1 MNNISFPNIGLSM
14 NINPVAF
21 HIGSHPVY
29 WYAIIIL
36 SGFLIA
42 LCFVSA
48 TCEKR
53 GVRTDNIWDIA
64 LYGLITGIIGAR
76 IYYILFSLDEFHSFA
91 DMLQIWNGGLAIY
104 GGIIAAVIMAFI
116 YCRIKKLNA
125 TKVFDVCAPGLLIG
139 QAIGRF
145 GNFTNAEVFGCETS
159 SLLGM
164 SINGAPPVHPLF
176 LYESIWN
183 LIGLVIMLIF
193 RDRKKADG
201 QVFCFYLMWY
211 SLGRFFLEG
220 MRDPAYVLFVIPG
233 KFGISQLVA
242 IILFVLA
249 FAGAVALHIRKKR
262 LRYMKIRINRD

>member
-1 MNNISFPNIGLSM
+1 MNNISFPNIGVSM
-14 NINPVAF
+14 NIDPVAF
-21 HIGSHPVY
+21 HVGSHPVY

-42 LCFVSA
+42 MLFVCA
-48 TCEKR
+48 TCGNR
-53 GVRTDNIWDIA
+53 GVKKECIWDIA

-76 IYYILFSLDEFHSFA
+76 IYYILFSPDEFHSFA

-104 GGIIAAVIMAFI
+104 GGIIAAVITAYV
-116 YCRIKKLNA
+116 YCRVKKLN
-125 TKVFDVCAPGLLIG
+125 TLKMFDACAPGLLIG

-145 GNFTNAEVFGCETS
+145 GNFTNAEVYGGETS

-176 LYESIWN
+176 LYEAVWN
-183 LIGLVIMLIF
+183 LIGLVIMLF
-193 RDRKKADG
+193 LRDKKKADG

-211 SLGRFFLEG
+211 SFGRFFLEG

-249 FAGAVALHIRKKR
+249 AAGAVFLHIRKKKM
-262 LRYMKIRINRD
+262 RYMKITIK

>member
-1 MNNISFPNIGLSM
+1 MNNIAFPNIGLSM

-21 HIGSHPVY
+21 RIWKHPVY

-42 LCFVSA
+42 MCFVCA

-53 GVRTDNIWDIA
+53 GVDKENIWDIA
-64 LYGLITGIIGAR
+64 LYGLITGIFGAR
-76 IYYILFSLDEFHSFA
+76 IYYILFSPGEFHSFS
-91 DMLQIWNGGLAIY
+91 DMLKIWNGGLAIY

-116 YCRIKKLNA
+116 YCRVKKLN
-125 TKVFDVCAPGLLIG
+125 TLKVFDVCAPGLFIG

-164 SINGAPPVHPLF
+164 SINGTPPVHPLF
-176 LYESIWN
+176 LYESVWN
-183 LIGLVIMLIF
+183 LVGLAIMLLL
-193 RDRKKADG
+193 RDKKKADG

-220 MRDPAYVLFVIPG
+220 MRDPEYVLFVIPG

-249 FAGAVALHIRKKR
+249 AVGVVVLHVRKKR
-262 LRYMKIRINRD
+262 LRYMKIKIK